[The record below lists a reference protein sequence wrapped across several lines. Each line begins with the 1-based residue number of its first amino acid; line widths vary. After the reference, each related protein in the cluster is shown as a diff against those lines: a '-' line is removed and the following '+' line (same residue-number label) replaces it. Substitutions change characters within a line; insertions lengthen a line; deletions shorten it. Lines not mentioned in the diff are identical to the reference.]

1 MTAQVLSVLM
11 ADGVATHSLPASG
24 RVTIGRAPDNQIVI
38 DDASVSRHHAIID
51 MGPPVFIEDLASA
64 NGTRVRPRE
73 ASTETIELVEIKL
86 GVGERWEL
94 TVNEPVNVGSALCV
108 LRLASDEAVP
118 APGNV
123 RKAGS
128 GERPDLPGVIVKA
141 PETRRVYELASR
153 IAQGPIN
160 ILVLGETGSGKEVL
174 AKTIHSQSA
183 RSSGPFVVLDCAAL
197 PESLAETELF
207 GHEKG
212 AYTGA
217 VGPKPG
223 LFEAADQ
230 GTIFL
235 DEVGELPLSVQVKL
249 LRVLEDGS
257 VRRVGSLAP
266 RVVDIRVVAA
276 TNRDLAVEVK
286 AGRFRQDLY
295 FRLNGMTLT
304 LPPLRARTEEL
315 FDLAQLFADRT
326 ARVMGK
332 KPPALSRQAIEA
344 LEAHAWPGNVRELRN
359 VIERAVVLCPGEE
372 IGPEHLMMES
382 AARSVPGR
390 SLGDTGASLKGDLDA
405 LERARIEAALTK
417 CAGNQTKAA
426 ELLGMPR
433 RTLVARLSDYGLT
446 RPRKK

>member
-1 MTAQVLSVLM
+1 MTAHVLSVLL
-11 ADGVATHSLPASG
+11 ADGVATHALPKSG

-38 DDASVSRHHAIID
+38 DDASVSRHHAGID
-51 MGPPVFIEDLASA
+51 MGPSVFVEDLGSA

-94 TVNEPVNVGSALCV
+94 VVNEPINVGAALCV
-108 LRLASDEAVP
+108 LRLATDEARAEP
-118 APGNV
+118 ANA

-141 PETRRVYELASR
+141 QETKRVYELASR

-160 ILVLGETGSGKEVL
+160 VLVLGETGSGKEVL
-174 AKTIHSQSA
+174 AQTIHRQSA
-183 RSSGPFVVLDCAAL
+183 RSSGPFVVLDCAGL
-197 PESLAETELF
+197 PESLAESELF

-212 AYTGA
+212 AFTGA
-217 VGPKPG
+217 AAPKPG

-249 LRVLEDGS
+249 LRVLEDGT
-257 VRRVGSLAP
+257 VRRIGALAP
-266 RVVDIRVVAA
+266 RAVDVRVVAA

-286 AGRFRQDLY
+286 EGRFRQDLY

-332 KPPALSRQAIEA
+332 KPPALSRHALDA

-359 VIERAVVLCPGEE
+359 VVERAVVLCVGEE
-372 IGPEHLMMES
+372 IGPEHLMLET

-390 SLGDTGASLKGDLDA
+390 KLAGLSLQGDLDA
-405 LERARIEAALTK
+405 LERARIEAALSK

-433 RTLVARLSDYGLT
+433 RTLVARLTQYGLT

>member
-1 MTAQVLSVLM
+1 M
-11 ADGVATHSLPASG
+11 ADGVATHSLPKSG

-38 DDASVSRHHAIID
+38 DDASVSRHHAVID
-51 MGPPVFIEDLASA
+51 MGPSVFIEDLGSA

-73 ASTETIELVEIKL
+73 ASTDTIELVEVKL

-94 TVNEPVNVGSALCV
+94 AVNEPVNVGSALCV
-108 LRLASDEAVP
+108 LRLASDEAV
-118 APGNV
+118 ADAGNP

-128 GERPDLPGVIVKA
+128 GERPDLPSVIVKA

-160 ILVLGETGSGKEVL
+160 VLVLGETGSGKEVL
-174 AKTIHSQSA
+174 AQTIHRQSP

-197 PESLAETELF
+197 PESLAESERF

-212 AYTGA
+212 AFTGA
-217 VGPKPG
+217 GATKSG

-249 LRVLEDGS
+249 LRVLEDGT

-266 RVVDIRVVAA
+266 RAVDVRVVAA

-286 AGRFRQDLY
+286 EGRFRQDLY

-315 FDLAQLFADRT
+315 YELAQLFADRT
-326 ARVMGK
+326 AKVMGR
-332 KPPALSRQAIEA
+332 KPPELSLEALAA
-344 LEAHAWPGNVRELRN
+344 LEAHAWPGNVRKLRN
-359 VIERAVVLCPGEE
+359 VVERAVVLSMGGV
-372 IGPEHLMMES
+372 IGPEHLMLES

-390 SLGDTGASLKGDLDA
+390 KLGDPGPSLKGDLDA
-405 LERARIEAALTK
+405 LERARIESALTK

-433 RTLVARLSDYGLT
+433 RTLVARLSEYGLT